1 MFLSYG
7 SSKGRLNMSALA
19 YAMSTVALIL
29 YSLSYF
35 FNSKRNY
42 LILQLT
48 GNVFLSFS
56 YLAIGSYFTMV
67 SVIIGIA
74 RGLICYTYEK
84 KNKEVPAFAIV
95 GLCLAV
101 ISSYFVIN
109 YIILSNASVWDVL
122 YLIASCMY
130 AVTFAIRNIRLMR
143 FLVLIPHV
151 CAVSYNLLIHAPVSS
166 AISYGI
172 ELAVTIAAILMY
184 EIQRHKRKA

>member
-1 MFLSYG
+1 
-7 SSKGRLNMSALA
+7 
-19 YAMSTVALIL
+19 MSTVALIL

-56 YLAIGSYFTMV
+56 YLFIGSYFTMV

-74 RGLICYTYEK
+74 RGLICYIYEK
-84 KNKEVPAFAIV
+84 KNKEVPVVAIV
-95 GLCLAV
+95 GLCLSA
-101 ISSYFVIN
+101 IISYFVIN
-109 YIILSNASVWDVL
+109 HIILSTASVWDAL

-172 ELAVTIAAILMY
+172 ELAVTVVAIIKHEL
-184 EIQRHKRKA
+184 QKSNSKKA